1 MCAFFLTNTFCQT
14 APTAPIAPI
23 APITPMTQLQ
33 MPQMPSIFA
42 PVTGSNLYIPENQYL
57 QNKENAEEKKDER
70 AEKSE
75 TATTLEK
82 IWGDET
88 SDIFSGLSAWDL
100 SQLARRGAL
109 GNISSLSALS
119 NNPLN
124 LGAMNLGSAK
134 GQKILTQI
142 LSELEQI
149 KAAQKDFIS
158 VAPTGAK
165 PSSAPPKIL
174 RFLINSKSIEC
185 SQVFFSDEEKDGTF
199 LLTGDVKTFFQNE
212 TISET
217 FYLLFAANGT
227 SNSKLEYFVTPTLF
241 QSKQTQTPLSR
252 FCSVQN
258 LTATRTGNLV
268 MLHYVDGGENCDLL
282 LDIGNPASAR

>member
-57 QNKENAEEKKDER
+57 QNKENAEEKKDEL

-82 IWGDET
+82 ILGDET

>member
-252 FCSVQN
+252 FCSVQY

-268 MLHYVDGGENCDLL
+268 MLNYVDGGENCDLL

>member
-1 MCAFFLTNTFCQT
+1 
-14 APTAPIAPI
+14 
-23 APITPMTQLQ
+23 
-33 MPQMPSIFA
+33 MPSISA
-42 PVTGSNLYIPENQYL
+42 PVPGSNLYIPENQYL
-57 QNKENAEEKKDER
+57 QNKKNAEEKKDER

-82 IWGDET
+82 ILDGES

-124 LGAMNLGSAK
+124 LGATNLDSVK
-134 GQKILTQI
+134 GQKILAKI

-149 KAAQKDFIS
+149 KSAQKDFIS
-158 VAPTGAK
+158 AAPVGAK

-174 RFLINSKSIEC
+174 RFLINSKGIEC
-185 SQVFFSDEEKDGTF
+185 SQVFFSDQENDGTF
-199 LLTGDVKTFFQNE
+199 LLTGDVKTFFQNQ

-241 QSKQTQTPLSR
+241 QSKQTQTPLRR
-252 FCSVQN
+252 FCSAQN

-282 LDIGNPASAR
+282 LDIGNPAGAR